1 MRSYTAQRTLSSEA
15 VSNCGAVSEKKTTLY
30 NESQQ
35 VLMEGADFCHLL
47 ITFWQGVPVLKI
59 SDPNPIFQI
68 APLPTN
74 PLCHIAYYN
83 DIHNHILNI
92 HDVNYIHVWFY
103 LCMNIINILI
113 ILNQC

>member
-1 MRSYTAQRTLSSEA
+1 MLATFG
-15 VSNCGAVSEKKTTLY
+15 VSDGCVKMYKL
-30 NESQQ
+30 
-35 VLMEGADFCHLL
+35 LMLK
-47 ITFWQGVPVLKI
+47 IVYYSQGVPVLKI

-74 PLCHIAYYN
+74 PLRHSAYYN
-83 DIHNHILNI
+83 DIHNHNLNI
-92 HDVNYIHVWFY
+92 HDVNYIHVRFY

>member
-1 MRSYTAQRTLSSEA
+1 MLE
-15 VSNCGAVSEKKTTLY
+15 
-30 NESQQ
+30 
-35 VLMEGADFCHLL
+35 
-47 ITFWQGVPVLKI
+47 I

-74 PLCHIAYYN
+74 PLRHIAYYN
-83 DIHNHILNI
+83 VIHNHILNI

-113 ILNQC
+113 ILKSMLNTVFVAV

>member
-1 MRSYTAQRTLSSEA
+1 M
-15 VSNCGAVSEKKTTLY
+15 
-30 NESQQ
+30 
-35 VLMEGADFCHLL
+35 F
-47 ITFWQGVPVLKI
+47 KI

-68 APLPTN
+68 APLPTY
-74 PLCHIAYYN
+74 PLRHIAYYN
-83 DIHNHILNI
+83 ILNI